1 MNIIGNQK
9 NETTFFNT
17 LQILYLGK
25 DFSKILHSE
34 RAFIAKCY
42 KGFFCKKIEALL
54 THFMT
59 TTTPY
64 WHPSKS
70 FLYFSRESRTALR
83 REQNQH
89 PKVDFDKEIIMR
101 SFSSASIA
109 VAALGNFLGLWR
121 KTSNKKI
128 DQKWLP
134 IVLCYLCL
142 PYSQYYQVR
151 T

>member
-1 MNIIGNQK
+1 MNIIENQK

-17 LQILYLGK
+17 LQILYLAK
-25 DFSKILHSE
+25 IFQKYYTVSKLSSPNVTRDFS
-34 RAFIAKCY
+34 A
-42 KGFFCKKIEALL
+42 KKIEALL
-54 THFMT
+54 THFM

-109 VAALGNFLGLWR
+109 VAALGNFLGL
-121 KTSNKKI
+121 
-128 DQKWLP
+128 
-134 IVLCYLCL
+134 
-142 PYSQYYQVR
+142 
-151 T
+151 